1 MLRHTDREYEA
12 ELNALR
18 ERLLLMA
25 AQVEQALDQAMV
37 AFERCQPDLARQ
49 IIVDDEKI
57 DRLEKEIDGMA
68 LRILA
73 KRQPVASDLRF
84 VATTLKVVTDLERI
98 GDLGVNIAERV
109 VEFGACPKPI
119 EKHSIPR
126 IAEAALGM
134 LHDALDSYV
143 AADAAKA
150 EQVIVRDATVDAYY
164 ADLFHELVAHM
175 AANPGTTECAT
186 RLQSIGKYLER
197 VADHATNLAEMAV
210 FMVRGEDV
218 RHTGKSHLGA

>member
-1 MLRHTDREYEA
+1 MLRHTDREYET

-18 ERLLLMA
+18 EQLLLMA
-25 AQVEQALDQAMV
+25 AKVEQALEQAMA
-37 AFERCQPDLARQ
+37 AFEQGRPELAEQ
-49 IIVDDEKI
+49 VIVDDEKI
-57 DRLEKEIDGMA
+57 DRLEKDIDAMA

-84 VATTLKVVTDLERI
+84 IATTLKVVTDLERI

-109 VEFGACPKPI
+109 VEFGPCPKPV

-150 EQVIVRDATVDAYY
+150 EQVIVRDVTVDAYY
-164 ADLFHELVAHM
+164 AELFHELVAEM
-175 AANPGTTECAT
+175 AADPRATECAT

-218 RHTGKSHLGA
+218 RHTGKTDSRP